1 MANNNNSNNN
11 SDNNN
16 NDDRD
21 PVYLLIDLHFKN
33 EATFHEKK
41 AQGRIKLLS
50 RIPKEPVTFP
60 EICHGNNNHIY

>member
-21 PVYLLIDLHFKN
+21 SLYLLIDLHFKN
-33 EATFHEKK
+33 EPTFYENRVM
-41 AQGRIKLLS
+41 GS
-50 RIPKEPVTFP
+50 
-60 EICHGNNNHIY
+60 